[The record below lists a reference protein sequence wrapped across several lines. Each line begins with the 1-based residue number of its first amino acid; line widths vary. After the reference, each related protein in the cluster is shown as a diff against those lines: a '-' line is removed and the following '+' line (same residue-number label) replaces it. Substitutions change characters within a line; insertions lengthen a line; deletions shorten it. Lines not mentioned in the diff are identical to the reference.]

1 MHKAEPYATAGL
13 TRFHKERAMAPGWLM
28 SLPLS
33 PLAAAVLLL
42 WIAPAARAVAPERLT
57 WEELP
62 QLVGKHVSIALYDG
76 GAVAG
81 KVREVQADALVIQVS
96 KSSDPVAYPKGPMR
110 VPRANLHVLDLH
122 GKGFKYRV
130 LGTALGFVAG
140 AACGV
145 GIAVGVQGGVLGD
158 EHGTAGGTALVGMMA
173 GFTTAGYAVG
183 NAADRRTTTIRIV
196 H

>member
-1 MHKAEPYATAGL
+1 
-13 TRFHKERAMAPGWLM
+13 M
-28 SLPLS
+28 SLPHS

-42 WIAPAARAVAPERLT
+42 LIAPAAGAVAPERLT

-62 QLVGKHVSIALYDG
+62 RLVGKNISIALYDG

-96 KSSDPVAYPKGPMR
+96 KSTDPVAYPKGPMR
-110 VPRANLHVLDLH
+110 VPRAKLHVLDLH
-122 GKGFKYRV
+122 GKGIKYRV
-130 LGTALGFVAG
+130 IGTALGFVAG
-140 AACGV
+140 AAG
-145 GIAVGVQGGVLGD
+145 GMGLALGVQGGLFSD
-158 EHGTAGGTALVGMMA
+158 EHGAAAGTALVGMMA
-173 GFTTAGYAVG
+173 GLTTAGYAVG

>member
-1 MHKAEPYATAGL
+1 
-13 TRFHKERAMAPGWLM
+13 M

-42 WIAPAARAVAPERLT
+42 LLTPAAGAVAPERLT

-76 GAVAG
+76 GAVSG

-96 KSSDPVAYPKGPMR
+96 KSTNPVVYPNGPMR
-110 VPRANLHVLDLH
+110 VPRAKLHVLDLY

-130 LGTALGFVAG
+130 LGTALGIVAG

-145 GIAVGVQGGVLGD
+145 GIAVGVQGGVLGG

-173 GFTTAGYAVG
+173 GLTTAGYAVG